1 MYSFVAYFCGRY
13 VQTRRCPAE
22 NRKYTTCRSDVRR
35 GPSQHGHVQFAL
47 KICWCLDL
55 EFLWDMP
62 LFSRLLTKNRC
73 SQLIVRPTQNAEQSL
88 RSVRRMFSE
97 LGVIKRRIWVVS
109 RQTNRRRMHCGQSAF
124 FYRMKFNSDR
134 RRERFA
140 HGGAVQRR
148 SQVVPHRA
156 TTYSASWTLIY
167 PPN

>member
-1 MYSFVAYFCGRY
+1 MYGFVAYFCGRY
-13 VQTRRCPAE
+13 VQTRPCPAE

-35 GPSQHGHVQFAL
+35 GPSRHGHVQFAL
-47 KICWCLDL
+47 KICWRLDL

-73 SQLIVRPTQNAEQSL
+73 SQLIVTQNAEQSL

-97 LGVIKRRIWVVS
+97 LSVIKRRIWVVS